1 MGHRYCLVAL
11 RQFDQEQKT
20 LQVLAVYVGGSGQ
33 TNLRVGLDRE
43 TWGFRVD
50 RDEYSSITEGD
61 FIILA
66 SGFSGGSPRVQP
78 EQWQQPA
85 NTLSELVV
93 GRITGS
99 FFEDNT
105 TLWPDEA
112 QDDVSYPHR
121 VGFEVLATHRDVP
134 LAPGL
139 LGGDVIE
146 ALRLSGCNMGW
157 GYPVPAVGSL
167 FEENEEP
174 PPGNPPLDGNELRPI
189 FERIL
194 ELQPD
199 WSSNYTEEM
208 TERQQLV
215 CGDGNEVIR
224 GWLGRSS
231 LNVESGDGY
240 GSKAR
245 VPWIRVHSIEHSPNA
260 TEGWYL
266 VYLFS
271 ADGSA
276 AYLSLNQGTT
286 FRDSKHGSPRN
297 RSTQMLAERVADAR
311 RPFEEKMRI
320 EPRMTT
326 EMELHD
332 LRGKGR
338 QYERGNVCAF
348 AYPATKIPGDAQLRQ
363 DLESFIPFL
372 EKLQQLELESE
383 VLPPMPEKI
392 DPLPPSHDPDPQ
404 MDLEWLLHRT
414 LWDQDDLEEIIDT
427 LENRRPQV
435 VLAGPPGTGKTW
447 AAEHLAR
454 FLTGARPGAHRIVQF
469 HPTYGYEDFVEGLR
483 PVESDGNVV
492 FDVIEGALID
502 MAEQAR
508 SLDHPVV
515 LVIDEMNRANLPSV
529 FGELLYLLEYR
540 DREIRLL
547 HRENFSLPE
556 NLFIIGTMN
565 TADRS
570 IRSID
575 TALRRRFDIFEC
587 QPEAGVLEAFYG
599 REENETS
606 VPGLAEGMK
615 SLNDQLA
622 EYLDRHHAVG
632 HTFFMGETFSPS
644 DLKRVWKRQILPLIE
659 EYFFDQPDIVETF
672 TLQSLWPDAHTA

>member
-1 MGHRYCLVAL
+1 M
-11 RQFDQEQKT
+11 RQFDQEQNT
-20 LQVLAVYVGGSGQ
+20 LQVLAVYVGKSGQ

-50 RDEYSSITEGD
+50 RDEYSSIAEGD

-93 GRITGS
+93 GRITGP
-99 FFEDNT
+99 FFEDHT
-105 TLWPDEA
+105 ALWPDETHG
-112 QDDVSYPHR
+112 DFSYPYR
-121 VGFEVLATHRDVP
+121 VRFKVLSTQREVP

-146 ALRLSGCNMGW
+146 ALRLSGTNN
-157 GYPVPAVGSL
+157 GYGYAVPAVGSL
-167 FEENEEP
+167 LDEGQEP
-174 PPGNPPLDGNELRPI
+174 EPNNPQLGDKELRPI

-194 ELQPD
+194 ELQHE
-199 WSSNYTEEM
+199 WSKEYTEEM
-208 TERQQLV
+208 VERQQLV
-215 CGDGNEVIR
+215 CDDGEAVIR
-224 GWLGRSS
+224 GWLEPSG
-231 LNVESGDGY
+231 LTVDSGDGY

-245 VPWIRVHSIEHSPNA
+245 IPWIRVHSTEHSPNA
-260 TEGWYL
+260 TAGWYL
-266 VYLFS
+266 AYLFA
-271 ADGSA
+271 ADGSE

-286 FRDSKHGSPRN
+286 TLDPKHGTLRN
-297 RSTQMLAERVADAR
+297 KPPQVLADRVATAR
-311 RPFEEKMRI
+311 GLIKNQVED
-320 EPRMTT
+320 EPRLVT
-326 EMELHD
+326 ELELHD
-332 LRGKGR
+332 EGGKGR

-348 AYPATKIPGDAQLRQ
+348 AYPATGIPGDAQLRH
-363 DLESFIPFL
+363 DLESLLPVL
-372 EKLQQLELESE
+372 KTVQQFELESE
-383 VLPPMPEKI
+383 VLPPMPT
-392 DPLPPSHDPDPQ
+392 PDPHL
-404 MDLEWLLHRT
+404 DVEWLLHRT
-414 LWDQDDLEEIIDT
+414 LWDQSDLEEIIDT

-447 AAEHLAR
+447 AAESLAR
-454 FLTGARPGAHRIVQF
+454 YLTGDRPGAHRVVQF

-483 PVESDGNVV
+483 PVAKDGNVV
-492 FDVIEGALID
+492 FDVVEGALID
-502 MAEQAR
+502 LAEQAR

-540 DREIRLL
+540 NKEIRLL
-547 HRENFSLPE
+547 HRQEFSLPE

-587 QPEAGVLEAFYG
+587 QPEAGVLETFYG
-599 REENETS
+599 RDENETS
-606 VPGLAEGMK
+606 VPGLADGMK
-615 SLNDQLA
+615 SLNNQLA

-632 HTFFMGETFSPS
+632 HTFFMGETFARS
-644 DLKRVWKRQILPLIE
+644 DLERVWKRQILPLVE

-672 TLQSLWPDAHTA
+672 TLQNFWPDAHTA